1 MTTSDRPDLKVLRAQ
16 GCLLGQL
23 AGDALGS
30 QVEFM
35 NPAEIRARYP
45 NGVRD
50 LANGGTWDTLAG
62 QPTDDSEMSLALAR
76 ALLRVGTYDPGEARQ
91 AYGEWLRSEPFDC
104 GNTVRTGL
112 LGSPNAASQANGALM
127 RVSPLG
133 IFGANHDLRQVAE
146 WARQDAAITHPNP
159 VCLQTNAL
167 FAMALAHAVRTGCGP
182 MELYAQVQSW
192 AAEIG
197 ALATVRDALAG
208 AALAPPADYMR
219 QQGWVL
225 IAFRNAFWQLLYAP
239 SLEEGMVD
247 TVMRGGDTDT
257 NACIVGAL
265 LGAVHGRDAVPGRW
279 VSAILHCRPEAGQ
292 PGVHHPRPRPFWPTD
307 ALALGAQLLLS

>member
-1 MTTSDRPDLKVLRAQ
+1 MTADRPDPRVLRAQ
-16 GCLLGQL
+16 GCLLGQF

-35 NPAEIRARYP
+35 SPTEIRTRYP

-50 LANGGTWDTLAG
+50 LVGGGTWDTLAG
-62 QPTDDSEMSLALAR
+62 QPTDDSEMALALAR

-112 LGSPNAASQANGALM
+112 LGSPNVASQANGALM

-146 WARQDAAITHPNP
+146 WARQDAEITHPNP

-167 FAMALAHAVRTGCGP
+167 FAMAVAHAVRTGCSP
-182 MELYAQVQSW
+182 MELYEQVQAW
-192 AAEIG
+192 AAEMG

-225 IAFRNAFWQLLYAP
+225 IAFRNAFWQLLHAP
-239 SLEEGMVD
+239 NLEEGVVD
-247 TVMRGGDTDT
+247 TVLRGGDTDT
-257 NACIVGAL
+257 NACIAGAL
-265 LGAVHGRDAVPGRW
+265 LGAVHGRDAAPGRW
-279 VSAILHCRPEAGQ
+279 VSAILHCRPEAGR
-292 PGVHHPRPRPFWPTD
+292 PGVHRPRPRPFWPTD
-307 ALALGAQLLLS
+307 ALTLGAQLLLS